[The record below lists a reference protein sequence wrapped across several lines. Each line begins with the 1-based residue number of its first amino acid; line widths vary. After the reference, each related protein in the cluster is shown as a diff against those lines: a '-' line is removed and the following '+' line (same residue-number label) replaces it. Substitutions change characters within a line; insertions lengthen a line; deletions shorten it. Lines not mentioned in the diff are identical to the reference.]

1 MPYTF
6 TPLEPAQ
13 HLQLDLFPATVS
25 SEEHPEPFPNG
36 DKRVIITDA
45 HLYVFTDGVENV
57 NVLVQKPITSVTGST
72 LSGYEVETEDGM
84 RYHVI
89 RVASC
94 GCGSRLRGFHP
105 FPGLPYAP
113 ITK

>member
-6 TPLEPAQ
+6 TPPQPALY
-13 HLQLDLFPATVS
+13 LQLDLFPATVT
-25 SEEHPEPFPNG
+25 SESLTEPFPNG
-36 DKRVIITDA
+36 DKRVIITDS

-57 NVLVQKPITSVTGST
+57 NILVQKPITSVSGST

-84 RYHVI
+84 RYHII

-105 FPGLPYAP
+105 FPGVPYAP